1 MIELMNQF
9 NVSPESFYQR
19 LTNILPKDFQ
29 LKNLFFLRLS
39 HKIGEE
45 SYQIK
50 ELHITHQQEPR
61 ANEMNEHYCRRWMNY
76 RSSSRER
83 GINMRYDNSNNEYL
97 VFSSATQ
104 DPFKKGSLRSISVG
118 ILVNATMK
126 KKFKF
131 IDSIVKKRNSRC
143 YLRNLCG

>member
-39 HKIGEE
+39 HKIGAE
-45 SYQIK
+45 SYQIKK

-61 ANEMNEHYCRRWMNY
+61 ANEMNEHYCRRWISIRTIEAAIAEKKEHFLVLKYRVMTIVIMN
-76 RSSSRER
+76 
-83 GINMRYDNSNNEYL
+83 I
-97 VFSSATQ
+97 
-104 DPFKKGSLRSISVG
+104 
-118 ILVNATMK
+118 
-126 KKFKF
+126 
-131 IDSIVKKRNSRC
+131 
-143 YLRNLCG
+143 

>member
-39 HKIGEE
+39 HKIGAE
-45 SYQIK
+45 SYQIKK

-61 ANEMNEHYCRRWMNY
+61 ANEMNEHYCRRWISI
-76 RSSSRER
+76 RTIEAAIAEKKEHFSAQIS
-83 GINMRYDNSNNEYL
+83 RYDNSNEI

-104 DPFKKGSLRSISVG
+104 DPFKKDHLRSISVG
-118 ILVNATMK
+118 ILMQ
-126 KKFKF
+126 
-131 IDSIVKKRNSRC
+131 R
-143 YLRNLCG
+143 